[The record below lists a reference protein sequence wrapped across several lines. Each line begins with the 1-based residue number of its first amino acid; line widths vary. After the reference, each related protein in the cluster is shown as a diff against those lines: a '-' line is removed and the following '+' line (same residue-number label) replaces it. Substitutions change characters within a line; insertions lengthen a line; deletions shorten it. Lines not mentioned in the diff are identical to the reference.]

1 MPGGRH
7 APSTTG
13 TAEHYLAGMSDILP
27 GAEPGS
33 WQGDST
39 GVLVLH
45 GFTGSPQSMRPLAEA
60 LAAAGFTVEM
70 PLLPGHGTSVDD
82 MLTTSWPDYRDT
94 ASAVFDDLAARTDK
108 TFVAGLS
115 MGGTLAIWLAA
126 HRSNVDGLIA
136 INAAAMPQPELAELL
151 GPMVEAGETLADG
164 VGNDVAKEGV
174 TELAYEQM
182 PLAALLSLGEAVDEL
197 QDHLA
202 AIDCPV
208 LILNAPDDHVVPP
221 ASSDH
226 LAESVSGPVH
236 RVSLD
241 KSFHVATIDHDAE
254 LIQTES
260 VAFVEG
266 LV

>member
-1 MPGGRH
+1 M
-7 APSTTG
+7 A
-13 TAEHYLAGMSDILP
+13 DILP

-33 WQGDST
+33 WNGDNT

-45 GFTGSPQSMRPLAEA
+45 GFIGNPQSMRPLAEA
-60 LAAAGFTVEM
+60 AAAAGFTVEM
-70 PLLPGHGTSVDD
+70 PLLPGHGTAVED
-82 MLTTSWPDYRDT
+82 MLSTEWSDYRDT
-94 ASAVFDDLAARTDK
+94 AAAAFDDLAARTDK

-151 GPMVEAGETLADG
+151 GPLVEAGETLVDG

-174 TELAYEQM
+174 VEFAYKQM
-182 PLAALLSLGEAVDEL
+182 PLGPLLSLGLAVDEL
-197 QDHLA
+197 QEHLA

-226 LAESVSGPVH
+226 LATAVSGPVT
-236 RVSLD
+236 RISLD
-241 KSFHVATIDHDAE
+241 RSFHVATIDHDAE
-254 LIQTES
+254 LIQTS
-260 VAFVEG
+260 AVAFISD
-266 LV
+266 LI